1 MHGKK
6 ILVFG
11 ATGAPR
17 AANPAARSG
26 GRREHD
32 RVCRGDPRKLTLT
45 HGELSVIAG
54 DATYDRETVAAAIC
68 GQDAVISALGNGM
81 SLRTDGLMQRC
92 VLAIRLGMQ
101 RANVKRLILTSAFRG
116 RRVGESDAPAF
127 MRVVYRLLMKQVFED
142 KAASE
147 DQLRRSDLDWT
158 IVYPVMLT
166 NGPRTESYR
175 VGEKMALSGLAT
187 ISRADVADFILK
199 QLADS
204 KFVRRAAFVTS

>member
-11 ATGAPR
+11 ATGALGQQILQQGL
-17 AANPAARSG
+17 AAGANMTAFVR
-26 GRREHD
+26 
-32 RVCRGDPRKLTLT
+32 DPRRLTLT
-45 HGELSVIAG
+45 HENLSVIAG
-54 DATYDRETVAAAIC
+54 DATYDRETVSAAIC

-92 VLAIRLGMQ
+92 MLAIRLGMQ
-101 RANVKRLILTSAFRG
+101 KTNVKRLILTSAFG
-116 RRVGESDAPAF
+116 VGESVNDAPAF

-147 DQLRRSDLDWT
+147 DQLRRTELDWT
-158 IVYPVMLT
+158 IVYPVKLT
-166 NGPRTESYR
+166 NGPKTESYR
-175 VGEKMALSGLAT
+175 VGEKMALNGFAT

-199 QLADS
+199 QLADRS
-204 KFVRRAAFVTS
+204 FVRKAAVVTS

>member
-11 ATGAPR
+11 ATGALGR
-17 AANPAARSG
+17 QILQQGLAAGANMTAFVR
-26 GRREHD
+26 
-32 RVCRGDPRKLTLT
+32 DPRRLTLA
-45 HGELSVIAG
+45 HENLSVIAG

-68 GQDAVISALGNGM
+68 GQDAVISALGNGR

-101 RANVKRLILTSAFRG
+101 KTNVKRLILTSAFG
-116 RRVGESDAPAF
+116 VGESVNDASAF

-158 IVYPVMLT
+158 IVYPVTLT

-199 QLADS
+199 QLADTR
-204 KFVRRAAFVTS
+204 FVRKAAVVTS

>member
-11 ATGAPR
+11 ATGALGR
-17 AANPAARSG
+17 QILQQGLAAGANMTAFVR
-26 GRREHD
+26 
-32 RVCRGDPRKLTLT
+32 DPRRLTLT
-45 HGELSVIAG
+45 HENLSVIAG

-101 RANVKRLILTSAFRG
+101 KTNVKRLILTSAFG
-116 RRVGESDAPAF
+116 VGESVNDASAI

-199 QLADS
+199 QLADTR
-204 KFVRRAAFVTS
+204 FVRKAAVVTS

>member
-11 ATGAPR
+11 ATGALGR
-17 AANPAARSG
+17 QILQQGLAAGANMTAFVR
-26 GRREHD
+26 
-32 RVCRGDPRKLTLT
+32 DPRRLTLT
-45 HGELSVIAG
+45 HENLSVIAG

-101 RANVKRLILTSAFRG
+101 KTNVKRLILTSAFG
-116 RRVGESDAPAF
+116 VGESVNDASAV

-199 QLADS
+199 QLADTR
-204 KFVRRAAFVTS
+204 FVRKAAVVTS

>member
-11 ATGAPR
+11 ATGALGR
-17 AANPAARSG
+17 QILQQGLAAGANMTAFVR
-26 GRREHD
+26 
-32 RVCRGDPRKLTLT
+32 DPRKLTLT
-45 HGELSVIAG
+45 HENLSVIAG

-101 RANVKRLILTSAFRG
+101 KTNVKRLILTSAFG
-116 RRVGESDAPAF
+116 VGESMNDASAL

-166 NGPRTESYR
+166 NGLRTESYR

-199 QLADS
+199 QLADT
-204 KFVRRAAFVTS
+204 KFVRKAAVVTS

>member
-11 ATGAPR
+11 ATGALGR
-17 AANPAARSG
+17 QILQQGLAAGANMTAFVR
-26 GRREHD
+26 
-32 RVCRGDPRKLTLT
+32 DPRRLTLT
-45 HGELSVIAG
+45 HENLSVIAG

-101 RANVKRLILTSAFRG
+101 KTNVKRLILTSAFG
-116 RRVGESDAPAF
+116 VGESVNDASAF
-127 MRVVYRLLMKQVFED
+127 MRVVYRLLMNQVFED

-166 NGPRTESYR
+166 NGPKTESYR

-199 QLADS
+199 QLADTR
-204 KFVRRAAFVTS
+204 FVRKAAVVTS

>member
-11 ATGAPR
+11 ATGALGR
-17 AANPAARSG
+17 QILQQGLAAGANMTAFVR
-26 GRREHD
+26 
-32 RVCRGDPRKLTLT
+32 DPRKLTLT
-45 HGELSVIAG
+45 HENLSVIAG

-101 RANVKRLILTSAFRG
+101 KTNVKRLILTSAFG
-116 RRVGESDAPAF
+116 VGESMNDASAL

-199 QLADS
+199 QLADT
-204 KFVRRAAFVTS
+204 KFVRKAAVVTS

>member
-11 ATGAPR
+11 ATGALGR
-17 AANPAARSG
+17 QILQQGLAAGANMTAFVR
-26 GRREHD
+26 
-32 RVCRGDPRKLTLT
+32 DPRKLTLT
-45 HGELSVIAG
+45 HENLSVIAG

-101 RANVKRLILTSAFRG
+101 KTNGKRLILTSAFG
-116 RRVGESDAPAF
+116 GGGAMNDASALI
-127 MRVVYRLLMKQVFED
+127 RVVYRLLMKQVFED

-199 QLADS
+199 QLAD
-204 KFVRRAAFVTS
+204 